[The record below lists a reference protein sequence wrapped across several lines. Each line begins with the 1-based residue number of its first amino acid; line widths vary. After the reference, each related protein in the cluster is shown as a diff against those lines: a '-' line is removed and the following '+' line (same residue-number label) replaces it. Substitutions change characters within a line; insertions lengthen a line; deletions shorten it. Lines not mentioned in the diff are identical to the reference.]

1 MHDSRVSPP
10 PLPPPSTPVGCDVRE
25 RLTRME
31 LAVHGLDGTN
41 GLRSQVRAHSERI
54 TALEAINTRQAAETA
69 ALRRWSKWGLVL
81 LLFGFGIIAP
91 RPITE
96 HLIDMIKLIKPI

>member
-1 MHDSRVSPP
+1 MTTMHDSRVSPP

-25 RLTRME
+25 RLTRMK

-54 TALEAINTRQAAETA
+54 TALKAIN
-69 ALRRWSKWGLVL
+69 
-81 LLFGFGIIAP
+81 IIAP

-96 HLIDMIKLIKPI
+96 HLIDIIKLITPI